1 MKKIILKITLG
12 VFVAGFACNAY
23 SQFDDV
29 TKVLNGGVADAGK
42 LMQAYAEPMGK
53 GFALSLTNGWYNTA
67 TVHKVLGFDL
77 TLSAG
82 MANAP
87 SSLQTYDAAKLGL
100 TALTVQPGTSS
111 IGQTISG
118 KDVAGPTLVP
128 AAKAPDGSTLPGFK
142 MPNGLGVSFVPM
154 AQIQAGIG
162 LPFGNE
168 IIVRFMP
175 TIKLNV
181 SSFNL
186 KLGSWGVGI
195 KHDIKQWIPVAKEVP
210 FWGLSALVSYTKFK
224 ASSSGTLLN
233 PDPDMYYADQLNI
246 IDCSGQGV
254 ELDASAMMF
263 GIQASSDIPII
274 NVYGGLG
281 LVSTTS
287 NIKLTGNY
295 PIPVPPTAQ
304 QVIDKGSLKFLV
316 NTDPNVYKDPIDLK
330 FSSKTAFRAN
340 IGLRLKLALLTIH
353 GDISTC
359 DSYFLYSAG
368 MGISFR

>member
-1 MKKIILKITLG
+1 MKKIILKLTLG
-12 VFVAGFACNAY
+12 LFVAGFACNAY
-23 SQFDDV
+23 SQLDDV
-29 TKVLNGGVADAGK
+29 TKVLNGGVADAQK

-77 TLSAG
+77 TFSAG
-82 MANAP
+82 LANAP

-100 TALTVQPGTSS
+100 TALTVQGNS

-118 KDVAGPTLVP
+118 KDEDGPTLVP
-128 AAKAPDGSTLPGFK
+128 KTQVAGQNLPGFK
-142 MPNGLGVSFVPM
+142 MPGGLGVSFVPM

-175 TIKLNV
+175 TIKLNA

-186 KLGSWGVGI
+186 KLGSWGVGV

-224 ASSSGTLLN
+224 ASSSGTLLT
-233 PDPDMYYADQLNI
+233 PDESMYYKDLINTANYA
-246 IDCSGQGV
+246 GQGV
-254 ELDASAMMF
+254 ELNASAMMF
-263 GIQASSDIPII
+263 GIQASSDIPVI
-274 NVYGGLG
+274 NVYGGIG
-281 LVSTTS
+281 LVTAAS

-295 PIPVPPTAQ
+295 PTPKAPTENQ
-304 QVIDKGSLKFLV
+304 IISHGGDVKFAINDV
-316 NTDPNVYKDPIDLK
+316 KDPIDLK

-359 DSYFLYSAG
+359 NSYFLYSAG